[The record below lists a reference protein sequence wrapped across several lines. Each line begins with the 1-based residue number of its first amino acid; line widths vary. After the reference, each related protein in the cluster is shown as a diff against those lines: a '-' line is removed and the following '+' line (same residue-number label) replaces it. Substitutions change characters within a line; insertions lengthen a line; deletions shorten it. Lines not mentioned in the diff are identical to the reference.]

1 MLLGLQFLER
11 ELLSGFE
18 RGQLVLQF
26 LVFFVLAFFRFFVDS
41 EEAVE
46 LEHRSGH
53 AEPEN
58 VGAVLGVDVD
68 RGLVEDRG
76 IDLRGHEALPD
87 QLVDLELIFF

>member
-26 LVFFVLAFFRFFVDS
+26 LVLFVLAFFRFFIDS

-46 LEHRSGH
+46 LEHRSGY

-58 VGAVLGVDVD
+58 LAAILGVDVD
-68 RGLVEDRG
+68 SGLIKDCGV
-76 IDLRGHEALPD
+76 DLRGDEPLPD